1 MRNIIVPVVT
11 YVVGL
16 ATGIALSY
24 IPLGSDTKP
33 INSVSTPPFIAES
46 SEKSAQN
53 QSIELLEDAQFFPVT
68 ETGTN
73 GPVVTLE
80 FYDKNNAVIQLS
92 QGILVG
98 EKRQLITTLPFN
110 TNITA
115 GAIVNETGQRIP
127 LQNIIGVDIFNRLI
141 VIETHFSNGLYLNID
156 EPITPLFLG
165 QAVDVQLTTTKLATT
180 ISNSGENLTD
190 FGALHYKT
198 QLNNIQNWIGA
209 ALTNSDNQLLGMVV
223 RSTQN
228 ANYFAISTDT
238 IDKLFQNTHL
248 YKAQDIPS
256 FYLQLLES
264 PEGLVALLKSFSET
278 KNWNAIM
285 SHVARYENLEAD
297 YQALAR
303 PYIITAF
310 KEYINT
316 SLRNLDYK
324 KAIRDLNFANT
335 LLGKTPD
342 LLAVEANIYRVIND
356 PQKEKLVL
364 EEMLELEP
372 HRGVEIRDRLR
383 QLVVADIHE
392 ILDNNLPLRA
402 VNILEDEILLD
413 QNFAEYHLLL
423 GRAYYSLS
431 QYESALKHL
440 LLTVN
445 LEPELEGQLKSMINT
460 AQQRASNEEYIE
472 IPLSSEGRIIYVNVI
487 LNHSDETH
495 RFVLD
500 TGASFTAIATHVA
513 QALDLNID
521 ESAPVTINTAN
532 GTAKAFRTNLDS
544 IDLNGALV
552 NNVPTLVIDTL
563 GSEIDGLLGLS
574 FLSHFNVEINQNDNK
589 LILTSR

>member
-33 INSVSTPPFIAES
+33 INSVNTPAFTAES
-46 SEKSAQN
+46 SEKSALSQP
-53 QSIELLEDAQFFPVT
+53 IELLEDSQFFPVT

-98 EKRQLITTLPFN
+98 EQRQLITTLPFN

-115 GAIVNETGQRIP
+115 GAIIDETGQRIP

-141 VIETHFSNGLYLNID
+141 VIETHFPNGLYLNIK
-156 EPITPLFLG
+156 ETISPLFLG
-165 QAVDVQLTTTKLATT
+165 QPVDVQLTTTKLATT
-180 ISNSGENLTD
+180 ISTSGENLTD
-190 FGALHYKT
+190 FGALHYKI

-209 ALTNSDNQLLGMVV
+209 ALTNFNSQLLGMVV
-223 RSTQN
+223 RSTQD

-238 IDKLFQNTHL
+238 IDKLFQNIRL

-264 PEGLVALLKSFSET
+264 PEGFVALLKSFNET

-316 SLRNLDYK
+316 SLRNLDYE

-356 PQKEKLVL
+356 PQKEKIVL

-372 HRGVEIRDRLR
+372 HRSVEIGDRLR
-383 QLVVADIHE
+383 QLVVANIHE
-392 ILDNNLPLRA
+392 ILDNNLPQRA
-402 VNILEDEILLD
+402 INILEEEILLD

-431 QYESALKHL
+431 QYEDALKHL

-445 LEPELEGQLKSMINT
+445 LEPELEDQLRSMINT
-460 AQQRASNEEYIE
+460 AQQRASSEEYIE
-472 IPLSSEGRIIYVNVI
+472 IPLSSEGRIIYVNVV
-487 LNHSDETH
+487 LNHSDEAY

-500 TGASFTAIATHVA
+500 TGASFTAITTHVA
-513 QALDLNID
+513 QILDLSID

-563 GSEIDGLLGLS
+563 GGEIDGLLGLS